1 MHQSFKMVRTKSG
14 FATFSKTIRNISMRL
29 FLIISMHC
37 VHRASGHNTWYP
49 STNRVS
55 VSQLLIFFGDKP
67 ISIVRLHFPFPSS
80 VNETKCLL
88 SIYRSFSHRLLH
100 CYDFLWNPHLLPRSR
115 YRPILRFWW
124 NDIGCATM
132 PIAQGCWHSYD
143 GFGLLFGHLLL
154 RYHRLDD
161 LLHGG
166 HLQCHSGSPLGH
178 LR

>member
-1 MHQSFKMVRTKSG
+1 MHQSFKKVRTKSG
-14 FATFSKTIRNISMRL
+14 FVIFSKTIRNISMRL

-55 VSQLLIFFGDKP
+55 VSQLLIFLE
-67 ISIVRLHFPFPSS
+67 ISQLVSYDSTFHFHL
-80 VNETKCLL
+80 NETKCLL

-100 CYDFLWNPHLLPRSR
+100 CHDFLWNPHLLPRSR
-115 YRPILRFWW
+115 YWPILRFWW